1 VTRNVTISVG
11 MTAALVLSL
20 LAASVG
26 PVGAANTATSAAADQ
41 LVVGSQHDTA
51 ADFNDAQLTNLTV
64 EGSGSDATVVL
75 EKPETDGF
83 EDGDLSEYTAYGT
96 DTSDWSTSTTRAKS
110 GSVSGS
116 FNADNSKTHEYLER
130 GTSTAET
137 VTVRG
142 WVYAQKW
149 VGLRVAS
156 TDAGTSGASLQ
167 LNPNDDTLRL
177 RDHATTTNY
186 DATANVSADTW
197 YYTAIR
203 YNRTTDE
210 ATVWIDDDT
219 NFEDNPIAKRS
230 ATITDFGSSNDGYGL
245 WTIDQNSDTR
255 YWDDVTYVQGDGA
268 PSSGTYSS
276 PLHNVSHAEEA
287 AINITQASNVSID
300 ATVQTDGGAT
310 LATDT
315 FSSTGNHTLNLSETS
330 SSELETVLDIDVTG
344 ENPEFQLADESILF
358 TNHAPEADNL
368 SPPDGTELTQSSVDF
383 SVDVSDSEFG
393 SAQGESVTAELFVD
407 GSSVGTETVTS
418 NQTVTISH
426 ELTQGGDH
434 TYHWELSD
442 SYGATTTTSTKT
454 ITVPAELEV
463 WDVNNDTLID
473 SGNATVTFFG
483 GDNEQEIVEREVT
496 NGTVSLAGLPTDT
509 EFTVAVRA
517 DGYFTRQVI
526 ITSLF
531 EQSRVWMLSKSVPDA
546 VEVTFRLDDRT
557 GEFANSDETQL
568 RVQRPITVNNS
579 TEWRDVIG
587 DDISATSDLATVLQN
602 DQRYR
607 LIIENDMQSR
617 ILGSYT
623 PSGPADPEV
632 IPIGRVNFQADAEAG
647 TALDA
652 SLLNETS
659 PAVRVMFRDPDEQA
673 TSLKYR
679 ITNTTDGANSTVVVA
694 NTTVSNPGAFTS
706 VTEVLPSG
714 TTLEDS
720 TYLVE
725 LWAYQDGELMEK
737 QSVSVGQLSGP
748 GDWTAGVNEG
758 LLNLAGFVLIVSTG
772 YGTANYKPELG
783 ALVAVIFGGA
793 LTLLNV
799 VAIPHVILGF
809 TGTIALIVNT
819 ADTT

>member
-1 VTRNVTISVG
+1 MSEHSINVRAGI
-11 MTAALVLSL
+11 ALAVVLSL
-20 LAASVG
+20 LAASAG
-26 PVGAANTATSAAADQ
+26 PVTAANVSTSAVADE
-41 LVVGSQHDTA
+41 LVVGSQHDTTDELSA
-51 ADFNDAQLTNLTV
+51 GTLDNLTV
-64 EGSGSDATVVL
+64 ESGTVTL
-75 EKPETDGF
+75 NGGITAGWTAES
-83 EDGDLSEYTAYGT
+83 GDSFTA
-96 DTSDWSTSTTRAKS
+96 STSHPKS
-110 GSVSGS
+110 GTYSGEYSVSGS
-116 FNADNSKTHEYLER
+116 GWGNAFIWKNISTQPAVQ
-130 GTSTAET
+130 TSVWTYDPDSDSSQENQWLA
-137 VTVRG
+137 
-142 WVYAQKW
+142 
-149 VGLRVAS
+149 LRDAS
-156 TDAGTSGASLQ
+156 ADSQYVIG
-167 LNPNDDTLRL
+167 LNPQNGDF
-177 RDHATTTNY
+177 Y
-186 DATANVSADTW
+186 
-197 YYTAIR
+197 IR
-203 YNRTTDE
+203 AHD
-210 ATVWIDDDT
+210 
-219 NFEDNPIAKRS
+219 
-230 ATITDFGSSNDGYGL
+230 
-245 WTIDQNSDTR
+245 
-255 YWDDVTYVQGDGA
+255 
-268 PSSGTYSS
+268 SSGTTKLDSTGVSTSIQSYYKINATYDRSS
-276 PLHNVSHAEEA
+276 GQ
-287 AINITQASNVSID
+287 IT
-300 ATVQTDGGAT
+300 AT
-310 LATDT
+310 LEAEDGSTLGTISATDT
-315 FSSTGNHTLNLSETS
+315 SIRPTHVGLGQYRGTAYYDDAKVNSSDDSSNGVSNATYLSANHSVSNPQVARVNITEIANMSAKVTVTPAGSNTILNQTTVTTTGNHSLNLSTTTAT
-330 SSELETVLDIDVTG
+330 ELVVNVSLSKIG
-344 ENPEFQLADESILF
+344 SNPKFTLADESILF

-368 SPPDGTELTQSSVDF
+368 SPPDGTELTQSTVDF
-383 SVDVSDSEFG
+383 SVDVSDAEFTT
-393 SAQGESVTAELFVD
+393 AQGDTVTAELFVD
-407 GSSVGTETVTS
+407 GSSVGAETVTS

-442 SYGATTTTSTKT
+442 SYGATTSTPT
-454 ITVPAELEV
+454 NTVTVPAELEV

-473 SGNATVTFFG
+473 QGNATVTFFG
-483 GDNEQEIVEREVT
+483 GDNEQQIVEREVT

-517 DGYFTRQVI
+517 EGYFTRQVI
-526 ITSLF
+526 ITSLY
-531 EQSRVWMLSKSVPDA
+531 EQSRVWMLSKSVSDA

-568 RVQRPITVNNS
+568 RVQRPITINNT

-607 LIIENDMQSR
+607 LIIENDVQSR

-632 IPIGRVNFQADAEAG
+632 IPIGRVNFQADTEAG

-659 PAVRVMFRDPDEQA
+659 PAVRVMFRDPDQQA

-679 ITNTTDGANSTVVVA
+679 ITNTTEGANSTVVVA
-694 NTTVSNPGAFTS
+694 NMTVSDPGGFTS
-706 VTEVLPSG
+706 VTEVLPEG
-714 TTLEDS
+714 TTLDDS